1 MHICTD
7 TDIDVDTHMCPHAHA
22 CTDACMHAYT
32 RGHTH
37 TNAHRSQ
44 FPGHTGVHQLSA
56 CAIWFKNL
64 HDVYKNL
71 RHLLITQ
78 AYYYAIF
85 ISKLCVFEIYTV
97 LVDTVATY

>member
-1 MHICTD
+1 MYFGSKS
-7 TDIDVDTHMCPHAHA
+7 
-22 CTDACMHAYT
+22 CMM
-32 RGHTH
+32 
-37 TNAHRSQ
+37 
-44 FPGHTGVHQLSA
+44 F
-56 CAIWFKNL
+56 
-64 HDVYKNL
+64 KNL